1 MDGSASATLEGSD
14 GPVTVAP
21 GAFGNNYS
29 YGVQAVLEPSPA
41 VAQEY
46 YDSVGGGSPGRR
58 LRRAASRF
66 RRRSG
71 HWQQR
76 SSPVRRP
83 RTAKAEAIQ
92 DFLLTHFRYQL
103 PKTVPATQTAGY
115 SALDELPVHDENG
128 LLPAIRQ
135 LVRRARKNRRIGK
148 PAVVGFLPTAEKHGS
163 WVVTGL
169 QTHAW
174 PQVYFPGTGWVD
186 FEPTPGAGSPP
197 YPDIP
202 TTTVAGATT
211 TTTVAGHTG
220 SSSPAHNLQPPKG
233 GATGSSFS
241 FPTVPLHPVAARR
254 RHWPQRFGRRCR
266 CAPGA
271 PGGGAPV
278 DHRRPARRLV
288 RDRRTRDPVRTVLLA
303 WREAVGVLAAVGIHR
318 RRAETF
324 VEFSQRVR
332 GAPGR

>member
-1 MDGSASATLEGSD
+1 MSFLFTTRTGYCQQFASS
-14 GPVTVAP
+14 
-21 GAFGNNYS
+21 F
-29 YGVQAVLEPSPA
+29 AVLA
-41 VAQEY
+41 RI
-46 YDSVGGGSPGRR
+46 DG
-58 LRRAASRF
+58 LASR
-66 RRRSG
+66 
-71 HWQQR
+71 
-76 SSPVRRP
+76 V
-83 RTAKAEAIQ
+83 
-92 DFLLTHFRYQL
+92 
-103 PKTVPATQTAGY
+103 
-115 SALDELPVHDENG
+115 
-128 LLPAIRQ
+128 
-135 LVRRARKNRRIGK
+135 
-148 PAVVGFLPTAEKHGS
+148 VVGFLPTAEKHGS

-241 FPTVPLHPVAARR
+241 FPTVPSTPSQPVGGPGRSGSGDVAAVLLALLAVALL
-254 RHWPQRFGRRCR
+254 WIIGVPLG
-266 CAPGA
+266 
-271 PGGGAPV
+271 
-278 DHRRPARRLV
+278 RLV

-332 GAPGR
+332 RAGALTSEADEALTRLADVANRALFARLPPSADDSRSALADSVVVRRSARRSMSWWAKLLLQLDPRDLISAS